1 MSKLFEQLQKAAEYK
16 ARAQVASEIAAE
28 EAITAAARAAA
39 ETVQAI
45 PEPEPALEFEHAP
58 MRAAPEARQAR
69 PIPAALKALAL
80 AIVLA
85 IAAVGWYY
93 EPWLDAPESAQ
104 PKHPPASKLDANLDL
119 RRPK

>member
-45 PEPEPALEFEHAP
+45 PATELEFEHAP
-58 MRAAPEARQAR
+58 MRAVPGEMQ
-69 PIPAALKALAL
+69 PPTVPAALKALAL

-85 IAAVGWYY
+85 IAAAGWYY
-93 EPWLDAPESAQ
+93 EPWLAAPQGAQ

-119 RRPK
+119 RLSK